1 MQINRVCSVLVIFF
15 MLSSCAGLFI
25 RVDAR
30 KAFENGLTHF
40 NQGDYKEAI
49 PYFRRA
55 TEVDP
60 DFSDAYL
67 YLGRA
72 YLNLGEFL
80 KAIPPLRTAF
90 RLAPGKAKEEVVH
103 ILLDALFGAAL
114 SELKKGNFQGS
125 IDYLREALTL
135 NPQFTKARDELSRI
149 LIISG
154 RESLSEGDISG
165 AIAAFSEV
173 TVLRPDSIDGH
184 IGLARAFLQKG
195 NILKAFQE
203 LQKVSEI
210 DPSNREAQ
218 SLFKEILRR
227 R

>member
-1 MQINRVCSVLVIFF
+1 

-49 PYFRRA
+49 PYFKRA
-55 TEVDP
+55 IEVDP
-60 DFSDAYL
+60 NFSDAYL

-72 YLNLGEFL
+72 YLNLGEWF

-125 IDYLREALTL
+125 IDYLKEALTL
-135 NPQFTKARDELSRI
+135 NPQFTKARDELSRT
-149 LIISG
+149 LIGLGS
-154 RESLSEGDISG
+154 RSLSEGDISG

-173 TVLRPDSIDGH
+173 TVISPENIDGYL
-184 IGLARAFLQKG
+184 GLARSFLQKG
-195 NILKAFQE
+195 DLLKAFRAI
-203 LQKVSEI
+203 QKASDI
-210 DPSNREAQ
+210 DPMNSDAEM
-218 SLFKEILRR
+218 LLKELKMR
-227 R
+227 